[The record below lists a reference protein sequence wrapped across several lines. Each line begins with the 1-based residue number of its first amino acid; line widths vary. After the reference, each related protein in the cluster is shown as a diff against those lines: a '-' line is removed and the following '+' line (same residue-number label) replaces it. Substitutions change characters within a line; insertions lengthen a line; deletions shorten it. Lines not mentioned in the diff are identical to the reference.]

1 MTLLPR
7 HPVLR
12 TAAMLWLL
20 AAVILLIVTLLRP
33 EIQANDRAALSS
45 LVPLYFLSLPLGHL
59 GVLALG
65 RLKVDLY
72 VSSQY
77 VPGLFAE
84 GLALWALL
92 AVLGYV
98 QWFVLVPW
106 VAGKCRR
113 LADLLFHGGGA
124 TR

>member
-1 MTLLPR
+1 LLPR

-12 TAAMLWLL
+12 IVATLWLL
-20 AAVILLIVTLLRP
+20 AAVVLLLVTLLRP
-33 EIQANDRAALSS
+33 ELQANDRAALSG

-65 RLKVDLY
+65 GLKVDLY

-84 GLALWALL
+84 GLALWTLL
-92 AVLGYV
+92 VVLGYV
-98 QWFVLVPW
+98 QWFVLLPW

-113 LADLLFHGGGA
+113 LADFLFKQYLA
-124 TR
+124 R

>member
-1 MTLLPR
+1 MTLIPR
-7 HPVLR
+7 HPILR
-12 TAAMLWLL
+12 IAATLWLL
-20 AAVILLIVTLLRP
+20 AAVVFLLVTLLRP
-33 EIQANDRAALSS
+33 EIQANERAGLSS

-65 RLKVDLY
+65 RLKVELY

-77 VPGLFAE
+77 VPDLFAE
-84 GLALWALL
+84 GLALWSLL
-92 AVLGYV
+92 VVLGYV

-113 LADLLFHGGGA
+113 LADFLSRQYLA
-124 TR
+124 R

>member
-7 HPVLR
+7 HPLLR
-12 TAAMLWLL
+12 IVATLWLL
-20 AAVILLIVTLLRP
+20 AAVVLLLVTLLRP
-33 EIQANDRAALSS
+33 EIQANERAALSS

-65 RLKVDLY
+65 WLKVELY
-72 VSSQY
+72 VSHQY

-92 AVLGYV
+92 AALGYA

-106 VAGKCRR
+106 LAGQCRR
-113 LADLLFHGGGA
+113 LAGLVSGRHLA
-124 TR
+124 R

>member
-1 MTLLPR
+1 MSFIPR

-12 TAAMLWLL
+12 VVATLWLL
-20 AAVILLIVTLLRP
+20 AAVVLLLFTLLRP
-33 EIQANDRAALSS
+33 EIQSNERAALSS

-65 RLKVDLY
+65 KFKVDLY
-72 VSSQY
+72 VSSQT
-77 VPGLFAE
+77 VPGVFAE

-106 VAGKCRR
+106 VAGRCRR
-113 LADLLFHGGGA
+113 LAGWLFRGGGPA
-124 TR
+124 R